1 MDHPNRVLTVSV
13 GNTRTRAG
21 IFEGGK
27 LVESAASVNADEPEL
42 RGLLA
47 RLMGPHASHTS
58 VALASVNE
66 PMAER
71 VAAIVGEL
79 TRGVF
84 PDRLGR
90 DVAIPI
96 QHSLD
101 QSATVGQDRWL
112 NAIAA
117 FARSKQACVIVD
129 AGTAVTV
136 DFIDGE
142 GTFHGGVIFPGVRM
156 MLRAMHEHTA
166 ALPSIDFLP
175 PDAARGPL
183 GKDTAHAMTLGV
195 LAALRGGVRAQ
206 VERCADYY
214 GAYPQVIATGGD
226 APLLEEEDGVIEHIV
241 PDLTLIGL
249 HECVARQ
256 LAESADED

>member
-1 MDHPNRVLTVSV
+1 MDQPNRVLTISV

-21 IFEGGK
+21 IFEAGE
-27 LVESAASVNADEPEL
+27 LVESGASVNADEPEL
-42 RGLLA
+42 RGLLT
-47 RLMGPHASHTS
+47 RLMGSHVSHTYA
-58 VALASVNE
+58 VLASVNE
-66 PMAER
+66 PVAER
-71 VAAIVGEL
+71 VSAMVGQL
-79 TRGVF
+79 TRGIF

-90 DVAIPI
+90 DVAIPVR
-96 QHSLD
+96 HSLD
-101 QSATVGQDRWL
+101 QSGTVGQDRWL

-117 FARSKQACVIVD
+117 FACTRQACVIVD

-142 GTFHGGVIFPGVRM
+142 GVFHGGVIFPGVRM
-156 MLRAMHEHTA
+156 MLRAMHEHTS
-166 ALPSIDFLP
+166 ALPSIDFQA
-175 PDAARGPL
+175 PDVARGPL

-214 GAYPQVIATGGD
+214 GAYPQVVATGGD
-226 APLLEEEDGVIEHIV
+226 APLLEEDDGVIEHVV

-256 LAESADED
+256 LAEGEDEG

>member
-1 MDHPNRVLTVSV
+1 MDQTNRVLTISV

-21 IFEGGK
+21 IFAGGQ

-42 RGLLA
+42 RGLLT
-47 RLMGPHASHTS
+47 RLLGSDTSHTYA
-58 VALASVNE
+58 VLASVNDAV
-66 PMAER
+66 AER
-71 VAAIVGEL
+71 VAGMVGEL

-84 PDRLGR
+84 PDRIGR
-90 DVAIPI
+90 DVTIPI

-101 QSATVGQDRWL
+101 QAGTVGQDRWL

-117 FARSKQACVIVD
+117 HARTNQACVIVD

-136 DFIDGE
+136 DFIDGQ
-142 GTFHGGVIFPGVRM
+142 GAFHGGVIFPGLRM
-156 MLRAMHEHTA
+156 MLRAMHEFTA
-166 ALPSIDFLP
+166 ALPSIEFLP
-175 PDAARGPL
+175 PDADRGPL

-226 APLLEEEDGVIEHIV
+226 APLLEEEDGIIEHIV
-241 PDLTLIGL
+241 PDLTLIGM

-256 LAESADED
+256 LAETDGDE